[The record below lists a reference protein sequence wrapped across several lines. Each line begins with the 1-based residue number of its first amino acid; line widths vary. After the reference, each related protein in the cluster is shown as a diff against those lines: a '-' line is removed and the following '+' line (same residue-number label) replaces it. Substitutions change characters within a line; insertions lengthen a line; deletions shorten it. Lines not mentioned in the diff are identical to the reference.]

1 MEWREEDLR
10 RAGQKR
16 MEESTGEVGKGE
28 EWRAEEGRERSGG
41 VERADRRGEKREQ
54 WRSESGGVE
63 RTGEDWRGG
72 EAWREEWTGEER
84 KGEGGVERSGMEI
97 REEERRAM
105 AGSEQRGVD
114 RSAQGESG
122 GDPQACIKT
131 PSPTPNTELPVR
143 VLLCFVRPSPNLFM
157 PRKFASKSHPSKT
170 RMHMD
175 PV

>member
-1 MEWREEDLR
+1 
-10 RAGQKR
+10 
-16 MEESTGEVGKGE
+16 
-28 EWRAEEGRERSGG
+28 
-41 VERADRRGEKREQ
+41 
-54 WRSESGGVE
+54 
-63 RTGEDWRGG
+63 
-72 EAWREEWTGEER
+72 
-84 KGEGGVERSGMEI
+84 MEI

-131 PSPTPNTELPVR
+131 PSPIPNTELPVR